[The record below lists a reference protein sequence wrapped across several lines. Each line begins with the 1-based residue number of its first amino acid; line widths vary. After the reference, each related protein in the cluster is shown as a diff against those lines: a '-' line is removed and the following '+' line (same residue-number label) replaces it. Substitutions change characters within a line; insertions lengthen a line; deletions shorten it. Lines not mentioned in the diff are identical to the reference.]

1 MKTPATLLLVFFLL
15 YNYSCSTKTENYDM
29 PDKIKTEL
37 AAIDSLL
44 RDTDYNAL
52 MAQTLEAAYYIG
64 TEQPVMP
71 FLAPGEDTAMKKKS
85 AKEDKIATNIA
96 GFYALE
102 CGIGWLSSQTNET
115 PVVWLR
121 KIVDGTIDSASIA
134 VLNRFANAT
143 WKAGQPFR
151 GLERLKRSTFTCFNF
166 LPENEIKK
174 DYDQYMTAA
183 AKLLSAMQHVSDSNT
198 DAQMHKLKELMQDE
212 NFTVAMADSMH
223 VGYYT
228 REQRQAPAFLTPEDD
243 TATISKSVKEEK
255 IATNVAGFY
264 ALECGLNYFAAKN
277 ILPSDMLK
285 SIVDSTIN
293 NDDKMLLQR
302 FANATWKAGQPFRS
316 LDRIHRDNFVPFY
329 FLDEAEIEKDWIQIK
344 AAAEKLLTD
353 ISSVTDKGN

>member
-1 MKTPATLLLVFFLL
+1 
-15 YNYSCSTKTENYDM
+15 M

-37 AAIDSLL
+37 AVIDSLL

-52 MAQTLEAAYYIG
+52 MAQALDAAYYVG
-64 TEQPVMP
+64 TGQAVMP

-85 AKEDKIATNIA
+85 SKEDKIATNIA

-102 CGIGWLSSQTNET
+102 CGVGWLSSQSDET

-121 KIVDGTIDSASIA
+121 KIVDKKIDAAS
-134 VLNRFANAT
+134 VTLLNRFANAT

-151 GLERLKRSTFTCFNF
+151 GMERLQRSTFTCFNF
-166 LPENEIKK
+166 LPENEVKK

-183 AKLLSAMQHVSDSNT
+183 AKLLFAMKDVSDSNT
-198 DAQMHKLKELMQDE
+198 DAQMHKLKELLQDE

-228 REQRQAPAFLTPEDD
+228 REQQQAPAFLAPEDD
-243 TATISKSVKEEK
+243 TATILKSVKEEK

-285 SIVDSTIN
+285 SIVDSTIDN
-293 NDDKMLLQR
+293 NDKMLLQR
-302 FANATWKAGQPFRS
+302 FANATWKAGQPFRG

-344 AAAEKLLTD
+344 AAAEKLLND
-353 ISSVTDKGN
+353 IQDATGKGNK